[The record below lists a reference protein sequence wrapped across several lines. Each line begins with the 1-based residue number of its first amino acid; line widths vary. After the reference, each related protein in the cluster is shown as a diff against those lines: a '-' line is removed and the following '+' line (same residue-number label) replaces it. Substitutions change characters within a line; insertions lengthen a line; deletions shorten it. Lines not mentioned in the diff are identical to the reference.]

1 MYVMAA
7 WVAAAAWLAGFG
19 AAAAAGR
26 FPRRAAAGGPPAGPY
41 GGPQP
46 PALVDLARG
55 NAMLSTAAY
64 PATVRDLAGRGYLST
79 EEREPG
85 QVWCRAAGTPPPR
98 SALTAFE
105 QRVLRDADAALAGT
119 GSMPLEALA
128 GRGQADLH
136 GRWVPFA
143 DEVRTEAR
151 RRGLTASRLPA
162 AVRWLLRAGAGVVA
176 VLVYLA
182 LHSRPHTGQLIA
194 LGAAFIAFITP
205 LYWVSVVA
213 GRDRLT
219 RAGTALAS
227 QALPP
232 GPGPAVRPGPR
243 RPQRASQPRKA
254 GQPTTAWSSFTGEW
268 REVPVPPAGGG
279 QGPGPW
285 VFFSVS
291 AWLGL
296 LCVPA
301 SFLPGMAG
309 YLVPLL
315 LAIAALAAGS
325 QGTRRWAAAR
335 SPPSRTEFDGQV
347 VARWVLN
354 DTDPDKISGDEDVPR
369 PCLAI
374 DDGSRTWSF
383 GADWQE
389 FHRVSIGDLVR
400 VEARPRTSE
409 LLTLTRLTPAD
420 PVPAGPVIGE
430 PSPEPA
436 AGLTEAAALLAG
448 LPLSEAEVSAA
459 LGQPVRVYRTGMP
472 GWQGFIYRGTSRTLS
487 VTVTGSR
494 LGEIGQRSG
503 SRGGRAVPGIGDEAW
518 QLNRGR
524 TVVFRLGPAYGKVTL
539 SGPGEPRL
547 VAHLA
552 ATAAT
557 RLAAAAVDVPYSPV
571 EEPNGTSTNQ
581 A

>member
-7 WVAAAAWLAGFG
+7 WAAAAAWLAGFG

-26 FPRRAAAGGPPAGPY
+26 FPRRAAAGGPPAGPD

-64 PATVRDLAGRGYLST
+64 PATVCDLAGRGYLST
-79 EEREPG
+79 EERGPG
-85 QVWCRAAGTPPPR
+85 QVWCRAAATPPPR

-105 QRVLRDADAALAGT
+105 QRVLRDAAAALAGT

-128 GRGQADLH
+128 GRGQTDLH

-143 DEVRTEAR
+143 DEVKAEAR
-151 RRGLTASRLPA
+151 RRGLTTSRLPA

-176 VLVYLA
+176 AAAYLA
-182 LHSRPHTGQLIA
+182 LHSRPHTGQPIA
-194 LGAAFIAFITP
+194 LGAAFFAFVTP

-219 RAGTALAS
+219 RVGAALAS
-227 QALPP
+227 QPLLPGT
-232 GPGPAVRPGPR
+232 GPVVRPGPR

-268 REVPVPPAGGG
+268 REVPVP
-279 QGPGPW
+279 
-285 VFFSVS
+285 
-291 AWLGL
+291 
-296 LCVPA
+296 
-301 SFLPGMAG
+301 
-309 YLVPLL
+309 
-315 LAIAALAAGS
+315 AAGS
-325 QGTRRWAAAR
+325 RGTRRWAAAR
-335 SPPSRTEFDGQV
+335 SLPSRTEFDGQV

-354 DTDPDKISGDEDVPR
+354 DTDPDKISGGEDTPQ

-374 DDGSRTWSF
+374 DDGIRTWSF

-389 FHRVSIGDLVR
+389 FRRVSIGDLVR
-400 VEARPRTSE
+400 VQTKPRTSE
-409 LLTLTRLTPAD
+409 LLALTRVPTAGSQPAPSPVPHAPGWAIRRIPPPSQD
-420 PVPAGPVIGE
+420 RSPVPAGPVIGE
-430 PSPEPA
+430 ASPEPA
-436 AGLTEAAALLAG
+436 AGITETVVLPAG

-472 GWQGFIYRGTSRTLS
+472 GWQGFIYRGASRTLS
-487 VTVTGSR
+487 VTVTGSQ

-503 SRGGRAVPGIGDEAW
+503 SRSGRAVPGIGEEAW

-539 SGPGEPRL
+539 SGPSEPRL

-557 RLAAAAVDVPYSPV
+557 RLAVDDNPASHPGRDRSPQ
-571 EEPNGTSTNQ
+571 PDMGRQSGDHGY
-581 A
+581 

>member
-1 MYVMAA
+1 
-7 WVAAAAWLAGFG
+7 
-19 AAAAAGR
+19 
-26 FPRRAAAGGPPAGPY
+26 
-41 GGPQP
+41 
-46 PALVDLARG
+46 
-55 NAMLSTAAY
+55 MLSTAAY
-64 PATVRDLAGRGYLST
+64 PATVCDLAGRGYLST

-85 QVWCRAAGTPPPR
+85 QVWCRGAGTPPPR

-143 DEVRTEAR
+143 DEVRAEAR
-151 RRGLTASRLPA
+151 RRGLTTSRLPT

-182 LHSRPHTGQLIA
+182 LHSRPHTGQPIA
-194 LGAAFIAFITP
+194 LGAAFFALITP

-227 QALPP
+227 QPLPP
-232 GPGPAVRPGPR
+232 GPGPVVRPGPR

-268 REVPVPPAGGG
+268 REVPVPPGGG
-279 QGPGPW
+279 QGLSPW
-285 VFFSVS
+285 VFFSVA

-335 SPPSRTEFDGQV
+335 SLPSRTEFDGQV

-354 DTDPDKISGDEDVPR
+354 DTDPDKISGDEDAPQ

-400 VEARPRTSE
+400 VQARPRTSE
-409 LLTLTRLTPAD
+409 LLTLTRLTPAGSQAAPSPVPHAPGWAIRRIPPASQD
-420 PVPAGPVIGE
+420 HSPVPASPVPASPVPAGPVPADSVIGE
-430 PSPEPA
+430 ASP
-436 AGLTEAAALLAG
+436 EAAAGITETVVLPAG

-472 GWQGFIYRGTSRTLS
+472 GWQGFSYRGTSRTLS
-487 VTVTGSR
+487 VTVTGGR

-503 SRGGRAVPGIGDEAW
+503 SRGGRAVPGIGEEAW

-524 TVVFRLGPAYGKVTL
+524 TVVFRLGPAYGRVTL

-557 RLAAAAVDVPYSPV
+557 RLTVDDDQP
-571 EEPNGTSTNQ
+571 G
-581 A
+581 

>member
-26 FPRRAAAGGPPAGPY
+26 FPRRAAAGGAPAGPD

-64 PATVRDLAGRGYLST
+64 PATVCDLAGRGYLST
-79 EEREPG
+79 EERGPG

-105 QRVLRDADAALAGT
+105 QRVLRDADAVLAGT

-128 GRGQADLH
+128 RRGQADLH
-136 GRWVPFA
+136 GRWVPFT

-151 RRGLTASRLPA
+151 RRGLTTSRLPA
-162 AVRWLLRAGAGVVA
+162 AARWLLRAGAGVVA
-176 VLVYLA
+176 AAAYLA
-182 LHSRPHTGQLIA
+182 LHSRPHTSQQIA
-194 LGAAFIAFITP
+194 LGAAFFAFITP
-205 LYWVSVVA
+205 LHWVSVVA

-219 RAGTALAS
+219 RAGAALAS
-227 QALPP
+227 QPLPP
-232 GPGPAVRPGPR
+232 GTGPVVRPGPR

-254 GQPTTAWSSFTGEW
+254 GHPTTAWSSFTGEW
-268 REVPVPPAGGG
+268 REVPVPAAGGG
-279 QGPGPW
+279 QGLSPW
-285 VFFSVS
+285 VFFSV
-291 AWLGL
+291 AVWLGL

-309 YLVPLL
+309 YLMPLL

-335 SPPSRTEFDGQV
+335 SLPSRTEFDGQV

-354 DTDPDKISGDEDVPR
+354 DTDPDKISGGEDTPQ

-383 GADWQE
+383 GAGWQE
-389 FHRVSIGDLVR
+389 FRRIPPPSQDHSPV
-400 VEARPRTSE
+400 
-409 LLTLTRLTPAD
+409 PAD
-420 PVPAGPVIGE
+420 PVIGE
-430 PSPEPA
+430 ASPEPA
-436 AGLTEAAALLAG
+436 AGITETVVLPAG

-472 GWQGFIYRGTSRTLS
+472 GWQSVIYRGASRTLS

-503 SRGGRAVPGIGDEAW
+503 SRSGRAVPGIGEEAW

-539 SGPGEPRL
+539 SGPSEPRL

-552 ATAAT
+552 AT
-557 RLAAAAVDVPYSPV
+557 RLTVDDDNPASHPGCDRR
-571 EEPNGTSTNQ
+571 PQPDMGCQSGDHGC
-581 A
+581 